1 MRYDVTNVTNLIF
14 FVILI
19 FIFPFCACD
28 AMCVHVNIYHMDVV
42 HVMCSCYQRR
52 MRTMMRYDVTNLIF
66 L

>member
-14 FVILI
+14 LRY

-28 AMCVHVNIYHMDVV
+28 AMCVHVNIYHMDVI

-52 MRTMMRYDVTNLIF
+52 MRTMMRYDDWLTNLIF